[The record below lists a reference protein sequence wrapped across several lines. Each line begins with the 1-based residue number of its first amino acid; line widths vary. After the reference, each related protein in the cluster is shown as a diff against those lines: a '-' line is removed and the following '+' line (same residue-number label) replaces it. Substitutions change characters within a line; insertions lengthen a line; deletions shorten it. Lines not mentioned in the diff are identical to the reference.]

1 MPIRPGKDQI
11 QIITDAETGAT
22 YRMLVAYRR
31 SQDSRYTAAAAG
43 EDMLRRYLAQPD
55 VARELRKAKRLGIE
69 PYVGPARRRDDL
81 AMTDEESGNAA
92 EEGSEAVASVNA
104 GAE

>member
-22 YRMLVAYRR
+22 YRTLVAYRR

-55 VARELRKAKRLGIE
+55 VLRELRKAKRLGVE
-69 PYVGPARRRDDL
+69 PYAGPARRRDDL
-81 AMTDEESGNAA
+81 ATTDGEPGGATEED
-92 EEGSEAVASVNA
+92 SETVVGVNA